1 MDATLRKKLISG
13 LKSLIKKIDNGWCDE
28 MTSDQYDRLIQAFST
43 LLEIDLETRPVT
55 NKKEWNIFRNFGKE

>member
-1 MDATLRKKLISG
+1 MDVTLRKKIISG

-43 LLEIDLETRPVT
+43 LLEIDLETQPVS
-55 NKKEWNIFRNFGKE
+55 